1 MAICY
6 YPRARKR
13 GRARWWAA
21 YNRCGSRAR
30 FFDCGRC
37 CSSCLGS
44 VAGQTGHG
52 SDDLS
57 SPDTIRVIIRLLM
70 TLTRARGRNE
80 FELAAM
86 HSINTLPP
94 RDANSTLIRQ
104 PDDRIGCS
112 ENARAA
118 WRARDTLLR
127 RFTIDHVK
135 VILRRASRPACPCC
149 PPSHPRPKED
159 RVPTSRRRVAGRAG
173 GRRTRTRG
181 NLDHPSFGLII
192 TVFRFGAF
200 CPRREDPPAHD
211 LRYRGVAH
219 PARSYTHEYAYIRH
233 RRKYEGKKRVSFTR
247 ERRPAA
253 RGRGE
258 GAAEGTRGREAGQS
272 VGL

>member
-1 MAICY
+1 MHELPGA
-6 YPRARKR
+6 RARA
-13 GRARWWAA
+13 RARHPLASIYDRPRESNFTA
-21 YNRCGSRAR
+21 REPARLPLLPSFPPPPEGGPSTDVSPTCG
-30 FFDCGRC
+30 G
-37 CSSCLGS
+37 
-44 VAGQTGHG
+44 AGGG
-52 SDDLS
+52 
-57 SPDTIRVIIRLLM
+57 
-70 TLTRARGRNE
+70 
-80 FELAAM
+80 
-86 HSINTLPP
+86 
-94 RDANSTLIRQ
+94 
-104 PDDRIGCS
+104 
-112 ENARAA
+112 
-118 WRARDTLLR
+118 
-127 RFTIDHVK
+127 
-135 VILRRASRPACPCC
+135 
-149 PPSHPRPKED
+149 
-159 RVPTSRRRVAGRAG
+159 G